1 MHQTQ
6 QQLAKLT
13 SQCFTLDS
21 KLDRSL
27 QSLQSGRKSWGKHQT
42 LRAQELAQVPP
53 TRALMPANLEILAQR
68 AESSQKQKQTSHGA
82 AGISRATLKTPL
94 LEALKKFPP
103 ARAAKA
109 SHSVIRGILGES
121 QATAAYQRR
130 IIEHV
135 QSTPWNMLIY

>member
-1 MHQTQ
+1 M
-6 QQLAKLT
+6 
-13 SQCFTLDS
+13 
-21 KLDRSL
+21 
-27 QSLQSGRKSWGKHQT
+27 
-42 LRAQELAQVPP
+42 
-53 TRALMPANLEILAQR
+53 
-68 AESSQKQKQTSHGA
+68 SSQKQKQTSHGA

>member
-21 KLDRSL
+21 KLDGSL
-27 QSLQSGRKSWGKHQT
+27 QSLQSGRKSWGKRQT

-53 TRALMPANLEILAQR
+53 TRALMPANLEILTQR

-94 LEALKKFPP
+94 EALKKFPP

-109 SHSVIRGILGES
+109 SNSVIRGILGES